1 MLMFS
6 CDLLNSTL
14 QCDVLCGVSHRCC
27 VYHPALLSCPA
38 LCSAELCNV
47 VVLGCVGSPLAH
59 TLQRSHHRLQPLVGS
74 MVLALNEEYVDM
86 AGTHAL
92 AVKDGDTLAVC

>member
-1 MLMFS
+1 
-6 CDLLNSTL
+6 
-14 QCDVLCGVSHRCC
+14 
-27 VYHPALLSCPA
+27 
-38 LCSAELCNV
+38 
-47 VVLGCVGSPLAH
+47 VGSPLAH

-92 AVKDGDTLAVC
+92 AVKDGDTLAVG